1 MKVLQVGD
9 ASSHLRFSSGQGP
22 GHWWGEENDGL
33 LPHLVA
39 VIRLE
44 FITKRWIQPRI
55 RVSVQGTVRTQDPN
69 PSKSMEGSIRATPLY
84 EIVVLTL
91 SHYLISQHWV
101 CPSPPTSVSCQV
113 RPFIF
118 FGEMA
123 NHLGWGAP
131 KHTPVSTYRYT
142 LVSRRIVVLLSGS
155 HGNGTSPPY
164 PSTHAHTIQGI
175 RVQAPP
181 QVLWF

>member
-1 MKVLQVGD
+1 MHLCFLEATTLD
-9 ASSHLRFSSGQGP
+9 SSGQTPVDHWAGPFHLRFSSGQGP
-22 GHWWGEENDGL
+22 RHWWGEENDGL

-39 VIRLE
+39 VIWLE
-44 FITKRWIQPRI
+44 FITKRWIY
-55 RVSVQGTVRTQDPN
+55 
-69 PSKSMEGSIRATPLY
+69 PSKSMKGSIRATPLY
-84 EIVVLTL
+84 EIVLL
-91 SHYLISQHWV
+91 ILFHYVISQHWV
-101 CPSPPTSVSCQV
+101 CPSPPTSVACQV

-131 KHTPVSTYRYT
+131 KHTPVITYRYT
-142 LVSRRIVVLLSGS
+142 LISRRIVVLFSGS

-164 PSTHAHTIQGI
+164 PSTHADTIQGI